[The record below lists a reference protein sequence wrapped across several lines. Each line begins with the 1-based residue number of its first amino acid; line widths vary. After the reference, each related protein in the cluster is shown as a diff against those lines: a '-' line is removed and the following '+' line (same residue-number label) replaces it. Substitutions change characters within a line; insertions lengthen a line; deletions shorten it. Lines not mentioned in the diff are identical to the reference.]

1 MYDKQKTTQYETVR
15 DFLNVSQHSNQR
27 YIWVCMELL
36 TQLGKLL
43 HTIYTVL
50 LSNEVDLLCKKYTFT
65 NYLLL
70 VTFSTFYFITF
81 LENMSLL
88 K

>member
-1 MYDKQKTTQYETVR
+1 
-15 DFLNVSQHSNQR
+15 
-27 YIWVCMELL
+27 MELL